1 VAVLGT
7 KLHVPATR
15 RPLVAR
21 PRLTELVRSGA
32 SELPRLVLVSAPA
45 GFGKTTLLSQWLAPT
60 RPGGQAQRV
69 AWLSLDERDND
80 LRRLLTH
87 LVGALESSGLEVGA
101 QTTARLE
108 SAHELSTETI
118 LTDLVNDVDLMAEE
132 TVVALDDYHVIDN
145 AAVHEATSFLLEH
158 LLRHVGLAIATR
170 ADPPLPLARLRATA
184 DLVEVRA
191 ADLRFTPGE
200 AETFF
205 NELMGLD
212 LSPDDIL
219 ALDARTEG
227 WPAGLQLAALSMR
240 GRDDPSGFIDAFAGS
255 HRFVLDYLVEEVLRR
270 QSDRVADF
278 LMATAVL
285 DQMTGSLCDA
295 LTGSDDGGAMLE
307 ELERSNLFVVPL
319 DDQRTWYRYHHLFA
333 EALRARL
340 VDEHP
345 GRALALHGTASQWYA
360 DHGMLENAV
369 QHALAGRRFGRA
381 ADLVEAA
388 LPELRR
394 RRHNRVLRSFLVALP
409 ESEVRTRPVL
419 STSMAW
425 TRLLAGDPDGVEGW
439 LGDAERAL
447 EALPRDARMA
457 DDELRTLPAW
467 ISIYRAAAAQGRDDV
482 TGTAAHARHALEL
495 AGPEDHLARAG
506 AAGFLGLSAWGA
518 GDLETAV
525 ETYSETVRSLHAAG
539 YIADELGS
547 TVVHA
552 QMWMIR
558 GQPRMARRLYERAL
572 RTAQQD
578 PGAASTILGDLHVGF
593 SEVLL
598 EQGDLEPAAHHLQTS
613 KELGEGASFL
623 ENRHRWYVA
632 MAGLR
637 GAQGHHQTAV
647 ELLDQAESMYLRGFF
662 PDVRPIPAM
671 RALIHIGQGLLDEAW
686 DWAGEHQVT
695 AVTEPT
701 YLNEFNLLTLAR
713 LLVAT
718 ARSEGGSTEVPGM
731 VPTLVRLLEEAE
743 AGGRVRSVVEILVTR
758 ALVLES
764 LHNRAEA
771 LDSLARALTAGVPAG
786 LLRPFLDAGEPLQSL
801 LGEVGRRPA
810 TRDHVQVLRAAGSA
824 ATVMPTTTDGP
835 GQGTL
840 SDRELEVL
848 RLLATPLSGPQIAR
862 QLFVSINTLRTHT
875 KRIFIKLDVNTRAAA
890 VSRAADLGLLQAS

>member
-1 VAVLGT
+1 VLGT

-32 SELPRLVLVSAPA
+32 SGLPRLVLVSAPA
-45 GFGKTTLLSQWLAPT
+45 GFGKTTLLSQWLSPT
-60 RPGGQAQRV
+60 RPGGHAPRV
-69 AWLSLDERDND
+69 AWLSLDEGDND
-80 LRRLLTH
+80 LRRLFAH
-87 LVGALESSGLEVGA
+87 LVGALESSGLAVGA
-101 QTTARLE
+101 RTTAWLE

-158 LLRHVGLAIATR
+158 LPRHVGLAIATR

-200 AETFF
+200 SEAFF

-212 LSPDDIL
+212 LSPDDIR

-240 GRDDPSGFIDAFAGS
+240 GRDDMSGFIDAFAGS

-295 LTGSDDGGAMLE
+295 LTGGDDGSAMLE
-307 ELERSNLFVVPL
+307 GLERSNLFVVPL

-340 VDEHP
+340 SGEHP

-360 DHGMLENAV
+360 DHGMLEDAV
-369 QHALAGRRFGRA
+369 HHALAGRQVGRA

-394 RRHNRVLRSFLVALP
+394 RRHTRVLRSWLAALP

-419 STSMAW
+419 STVMAW
-425 TRLLAGDPDGVEGW
+425 TRLVAGDLDGVEGW
-439 LGDAERAL
+439 LGDAERAV
-447 EALPRDARMA
+447 EALPLDAPMA
-457 DDELRTLPAW
+457 SDELRTLPAW
-467 ISIYRAAAAQGRDDV
+467 ISIYRAAAAQARDDV
-482 TGTAAHARHALEL
+482 TGTAAHARRALEL
-495 AGPEDHLARAG
+495 AGPEDHLAIAG

-539 YIADELGS
+539 HVADELGS

-572 RTAQQD
+572 KTARQD
-578 PGAASTILGDLHVGF
+578 PGAASTILGDLHVGL

-598 EQGDLEPAAHHLQTS
+598 EQRDLEAAAHHLQTS
-613 KELGEGASFL
+613 RELGEGASFL

-632 MAGLR
+632 LAGLR
-637 GAQGHHQTAV
+637 GAQGRHETAV
-647 ELLDQAESMYLRGFF
+647 ELLDQAEATYLRGFF

-671 RALIHIGQGLLDEAW
+671 RALIHINQGLMDEAW

-718 ARSEGGSTEVPGM
+718 ARSEDTSTEVRGM
-731 VPTLVRLLEEAE
+731 LPTLARLLEAAE
-743 AGGRVRSVVEILVTR
+743 AGGRARSVVEILVTR

-764 LHNRAEA
+764 LHNRVEA

-786 LLRPFLDAGEPLQSL
+786 LLRPFLDAGEPLQGL
-801 LGEVGRRPA
+801 FGEVGRRPA
-810 TRDHVQVLRAAGSA
+810 ARDHVQALRAAGSA
-824 ATVMPTTTDGP
+824 ATVILTTTDGP
-835 GQGTL
+835 SQGTL

-848 RLLATPLSGPQIAR
+848 RLLATPLSGPEIAR

-875 KRIFIKLDVNTRAAA
+875 KRIFTKLDVNTRAAA

>member
-7 KLHVPATR
+7 KLHVPASR

-45 GFGKTTLLSQWLAPT
+45 GFGKTTLLSQWLSPT
-60 RPGGQAQRV
+60 RPGGQAPRV
-69 AWLSLDERDND
+69 AWLSLDEGDND
-80 LRRLLTH
+80 LRRLLAH
-87 LVGALESSGLEVGA
+87 LVGALATSGLEVGA

-108 SAHELSTETI
+108 STHELSTETI

-132 TVVALDDYHVIDN
+132 TVLALDDYHVIDN
-145 AAVHEATSFLLEH
+145 AAVHEATTFLLEH
-158 LLRHVGLAIATR
+158 LPRHVGLAIATR
-170 ADPPLPLARLRATA
+170 VDPPLPLARLRSRA

-200 AETFF
+200 SETFF

-270 QSDRVADF
+270 QSERVADF
-278 LMATAVL
+278 LLATAVL

-295 LTGSDDGGAMLE
+295 LTGGDDGSAMLE

-340 VDEHP
+340 SGEHP
-345 GRALALHGTASQWYA
+345 DHALALHGTASQWYA
-360 DHGMLENAV
+360 DHGMLEDAV
-369 QHALAGRRFGRA
+369 QHALAGRQVGRA
-381 ADLVEAA
+381 AELVEAA
-388 LPELRR
+388 LPESRR
-394 RRHNRVLRSFLVALP
+394 RRHNRVLRSWLGALP
-409 ESEVRTRPVL
+409 ESEVRARPVL
-419 STSMAW
+419 SASMAW
-425 TRLLAGDPDGVEGW
+425 SRLVAGDLDGVEGW
-439 LGDAERAL
+439 LGDAERAM
-447 EALPRDARMA
+447 EGLPLDAPTA
-457 DDELRTLPAW
+457 SDELRTLPAW
-467 ISIYRAAAAQGRDDV
+467 ISIYRAAAAQARDDV

-495 AGPEDHLARAG
+495 AGPEDHLAIAG

-525 ETYSETVRSLHAAG
+525 ETFSETVRSLHAAG
-539 YIADELGS
+539 HLADELGS
-547 TVVHA
+547 TVVFA
-552 QMWMIR
+552 QMWMLR
-558 GQPRMARRLYERAL
+558 GQPRTARRLFERAL

-578 PGAASTILGDLHVGF
+578 PGAASTVVGDLHVGL

-598 EQGDLEPAAHHLQTS
+598 EQRDLQAAASHLQTS

-637 GAQGHHQTAV
+637 GAQGHHETAV
-647 ELLDQAESMYLRGFF
+647 ELLDQAESKYLRGFF

-671 RALIHIGQGLLDEAW
+671 RASLHIGQGLVDEAW
-686 DWAGEHQVT
+686 DWATEHQVT
-695 AVTEPT
+695 TGTEPT

-718 ARSEGGSTEVPGM
+718 ARSEGGSTEVRGM
-731 VPTLVRLLEEAE
+731 LPTLARLLEEAE
-743 AGGRVRSVVEILVTR
+743 AGGRVRSMVEILVTQ

-764 LHNRAEA
+764 LHHRAEA

-786 LLRPFLDAGEPLQSL
+786 LLRPFLEAGEPLQRL
-801 LGEVGRRPA
+801 LAEAGRRPA
-810 TRDHVQVLRAAGSA
+810 TGEHVRALRAAGSA
-824 ATVMPTTTDGP
+824 ATSSLTTTDGP
-835 GQGTL
+835 GQERL

-875 KRIFIKLDVNTRAAA
+875 KRIFTKLDVNTRAAA

>member
-1 VAVLGT
+1 MLGT

-21 PRLTELVRSGA
+21 PRLTELVRSGG

-45 GFGKTTLLSQWLAPT
+45 GFGKTTLLSQWLSPT
-60 RPGGQAQRV
+60 RPGGQAPRV
-69 AWLSLDERDND
+69 AWLSLDQGDND
-80 LRRLLTH
+80 LRRLLAH
-87 LVGALESSGLEVGA
+87 LVGALEISGLEVSA

-108 SAHELSTETI
+108 SAHELSTETM

-145 AAVHEATSFLLEH
+145 EAVHEATSFLLEH
-158 LLRHVGLAIATR
+158 LPRHVGLAIATR

-200 AETFF
+200 SETFF

-212 LSPDDIL
+212 LGPDDLL

-270 QSDRVADF
+270 QSGRVADF
-278 LMATAVL
+278 LMGTAVL

-295 LTGSDDGGAMLE
+295 LTGGDDGGAMLE

-319 DDQRTWYRYHHLFA
+319 DDERTWYRYHHLFA

-340 VDEHP
+340 SAEHP
-345 GRALALHGTASQWYA
+345 GRALALHGTASRWYA
-360 DHGMLENAV
+360 DHGMLEDAV
-369 QHALAGRRFGRA
+369 QHALAGRQPGRA
-381 ADLVEAA
+381 ADLVEVA

-394 RRHNRVLRSFLVALP
+394 SRRNRVLRSWLGALP
-409 ESEVRTRPVL
+409 EREVRARPVL
-419 STSMAW
+419 SSIMAW
-425 TRLLAGDPDGVEGW
+425 TRLVAGDLDGVEGW

-447 EALPRDARMA
+447 EALPADALMA
-457 DDELRTLPAW
+457 SEELRTLPSW
-467 ISIYRAAAAQGRDDV
+467 ISIYRAAAAQARDDV
-482 TGTAAHARHALEL
+482 AGTAAHARHALEL
-495 AGPEDHLARAG
+495 AGPEDHLAIAG
-506 AAGFLGLSAWGA
+506 AAGFLGLSAWAA
-518 GDLETAV
+518 GDLGTAV
-525 ETYSETVRSLHAAG
+525 ETFSETVRSLHAAG
-539 YIADELGS
+539 HVADELGS
-547 TVVHA
+547 TVVLA

-558 GQPRMARRLYERAL
+558 GQPRTARRLHERAL
-572 RTAQQD
+572 RTARQD
-578 PGAASTILGDLHVGF
+578 PGAASTTLGDLHVGL

-598 EQGDLEPAAHHLQTS
+598 EEGDLEAAAHHLQVS

-637 GAQGHHQTAV
+637 GAQGHHETAV
-647 ELLDQAESMYLRGFF
+647 ELLDQAESRYLRGFF

-671 RALIHIGQGLLDEAW
+671 RALLHIGQELLDEAW
-686 DWAGEHQVT
+686 DWAGEQQVT
-695 AVTEPT
+695 AATEPT
-701 YLNEFNLLTLAR
+701 YLNELNLLTLAR
-713 LLVAT
+713 LQVAT
-718 ARSEGGSTEVPGM
+718 ARSAGGSTAVRGM
-731 VPTLVRLLEEAE
+731 LPTLVRLLEEAE

-764 LHNRAEA
+764 LHNRVAA
-771 LDSLARALTAGVPAG
+771 LDSLVRALTAGVPAG
-786 LLRPFLDAGEPLQSL
+786 ILRPFLDAGEPLQRL
-801 LGEVGRRPA
+801 LGEVARRPA
-810 TRDHVQVLRAAGSA
+810 ARDHVRALRAAGSA
-824 ATVMPTTTDGP
+824 ATAPPANVDGP

-848 RLLATPLSGPQIAR
+848 RLLATPMSGPEIAR
-862 QLFVSINTLRTHT
+862 RLFVSINTLRTHT
-875 KRIFIKLDVNTRAAA
+875 KRIFTKLDVNTRAAA

>member
-1 VAVLGT
+1 MLGT

-21 PRLTELVRSGA
+21 PRLTELVRSGT

-45 GFGKTTLLSQWLAPT
+45 GFGKTTLLSQWLSPT
-60 RPGGQAQRV
+60 RTGGQAPRV
-69 AWLSLDERDND
+69 AWLSLDEGDND
-80 LRRLLTH
+80 LRRLLIH
-87 LVGALESSGLEVGA
+87 LVGALETSGLEVGA

-158 LLRHVGLAIATR
+158 LPRHVGLAIATR
-170 ADPPLPLARLRATA
+170 VDPPLPLARLRSRA

-200 AETFF
+200 SETFF

-240 GRDDPSGFIDAFAGS
+240 GRDDTSGFIDAFAGS

-270 QSDRVADF
+270 QPDRVADF

-285 DQMTGSLCDA
+285 DQMTGALCDA
-295 LTGSDDGGAMLE
+295 LTGSDDGSAMLE

-340 VDEHP
+340 LGEHP

-360 DHGMLENAV
+360 DHGMLEYAV
-369 QHALAGRRFGRA
+369 QHALAGRQVGRA

-388 LPELRR
+388 FPELRR
-394 RRHNRVLRSFLVALP
+394 SRRNRVLRSWLGALP

-419 STSMAW
+419 STVMAW
-425 TRLLAGDPDGVEGW
+425 TRLVAGDLDGVEGW
-439 LGDAERAL
+439 LGNAERAL
-447 EALPRDARMA
+447 EALPYDAPMA
-457 DDELRTLPAW
+457 SDELRTLPAW
-467 ISIYRAAAAQGRDDV
+467 ISIYRASAAQARDDV

-495 AGPEDHLARAG
+495 AGPEDHLAIAG

-525 ETYSETVRSLHAAG
+525 ETFSVTVRSLHTAG
-539 YIADELGS
+539 HIADELGS
-547 TVVHA
+547 TTVPFA

-558 GQPRMARRLYERAL
+558 GQPRMARRLYERGL

-578 PGAASTILGDLHVGF
+578 PGAASTVLGDLHVGL

-598 EQGDLEPAAHHLQTS
+598 EQHDLEAAAHHLQTS
-613 KELGEGASFL
+613 KELGEGATFI

-637 GAQGHHQTAV
+637 GAQGHDETAV
-647 ELLDQAESMYLRGFF
+647 ELLDQAESKYLRGFF
-662 PDVRPIPAM
+662 PDVRPIPAT
-671 RALIHIGQGLLDEAW
+671 RALIHIGQGLVDEAW
-686 DWAGEHQVT
+686 DWASEHQVT

-718 ARSEGGSTEVPGM
+718 ARSEDRSTEVRGM
-731 VPTLVRLLEEAE
+731 MPTLVRLLEEAE

-764 LHNRAEA
+764 LHNRVEA

-786 LLRPFLDAGEPLQSL
+786 MLRPFLDAGEPLQSL
-801 LGEVGRRPA
+801 LGDVGRRPA
-810 TRDHVQVLRAAGSA
+810 TRAHVQALRAAGSA
-824 ATVMPTTTDGP
+824 AVMLTTTDGP
-835 GQGTL
+835 SQGTL
-840 SDRELEVL
+840 SDREAEVL
-848 RLLATPLSGPQIAR
+848 RLLATPLSGPEIAR

-875 KRIFIKLDVNTRAAA
+875 KSIFTKLDVNTRAAA
-890 VSRAADLGLLQAS
+890 VSRAADLGLL

>member
-1 VAVLGT
+1 MLGT

-45 GFGKTTLLSQWLAPT
+45 GFGKTTLLSQWLSPT
-60 RPGGQAQRV
+60 RPGGQAPRV
-69 AWLSLDERDND
+69 AWLSLDEGDND
-80 LRRLLTH
+80 LRRLLAH
-87 LVGALESSGLEVGA
+87 LVGALENSGLEVGA

-108 SAHELSTETI
+108 SAHELSTEAI

-145 AAVHEATSFLLEH
+145 VAVHEATSFLLEH
-158 LLRHVGLAIATR
+158 LPRHVGLAIATR
-170 ADPPLPLARLRATA
+170 ADPPLPLARLRSRA

-191 ADLRFTPGE
+191 ADLRFTPAESE
-200 AETFF
+200 AFL

-227 WPAGLQLAALSMR
+227 WPAGLQLEALSMR
-240 GRDDPSGFIDAFAGS
+240 GRDDTSGFIDAFAGS

-295 LTGSDDGGAMLE
+295 LTGSDDGSAMLE

-340 VDEHP
+340 LGEHP
-345 GRALALHGTASQWYA
+345 GRAPALHGTASQWYA

-369 QHALAGRRFGRA
+369 HHALAGRQVGRA

-394 RRHNRVLRSFLVALP
+394 SRRNRVLRSWLGALP

-419 STSMAW
+419 STLMAW
-425 TRLLAGDPDGVEGW
+425 TRLVAGDLDGVEGW
-439 LGDAERAL
+439 LGEAERAL
-447 EALPRDARMA
+447 KTLPIDAPMA
-457 DDELRTLPAW
+457 SDELRTLPAW
-467 ISIYRAAAAQGRDDV
+467 ISIYRASAAQARDDV

-495 AGPEDHLARAG
+495 AGPEDHTTRAG

-525 ETYSETVRSLHAAG
+525 ETFSETVRSLHAAG
-539 YIADELGS
+539 HIADELGS
-547 TVVHA
+547 TVVLA

-578 PGAASTILGDLHVGF
+578 PGAASTILGDLHVGL

-598 EQGDLEPAAHHLQTS
+598 EQRDLEAAAHHLQTS
-613 KELGEGASFL
+613 KELGEEASLL

-637 GAQGHHQTAV
+637 GAQGHHETAV
-647 ELLDQAESMYLRGFF
+647 ELLDQAESKYLRGFF

-671 RALIHIGQGLLDEAW
+671 RALIHIGQGLVDEAW
-686 DWAGEHQVT
+686 DWASEHKVT

-718 ARSEGGSTEVPGM
+718 ARSEGRSTEVQGM
-731 VPTLVRLLEEAE
+731 MPTLVRLLEEAE

-764 LHNRAEA
+764 LHNRVEA

-810 TRDHVQVLRAAGSA
+810 TADYVRALRAAGSA
-824 ATVMPTTTDGP
+824 ATVIVTTADGP
-835 GQGTL
+835 GQATL

-848 RLLATPLSGPQIAR
+848 RLLATPLSGPEIAR

-875 KRIFIKLDVNTRAAA
+875 KHIFTKLDVNTRAAA
-890 VSRAADLGLLQAS
+890 VRRAADLGLL